1 VSKGDFS
8 PNTMLKQDEETMI
21 VESINNFVVEED
33 VQMEI
38 GKVEEEE
45 EEKLVEE
52 EEKEEEEKQQEP
64 QPPVELE
71 LTETNNE
78 TCSDKFQ
85 ILLQAIE
92 LKQLTETK
100 MIVDNKQ
107 EEEEEEKVKEVEK
120 VEEEEEQSS
129 SLYNLTEDT
138 IEKDIGR
145 L

>member
-38 GKVEEEE
+38 RKVEE
-45 EEKLVEE
+45 EE

-85 ILLQAIE
+85 ILLQVIA
-92 LKQLTETK
+92 L
-100 MIVDNKQ
+100 
-107 EEEEEEKVKEVEK
+107 
-120 VEEEEEQSS
+120 
-129 SLYNLTEDT
+129 
-138 IEKDIGR
+138 
-145 L
+145 